1 MCKTQNEVCY
11 EYVHLV
17 VCLLQTSCA
26 SRVMARDTVYC
37 RKAVCQAATF
47 TETSQLK
54 SALLKGIRAG
64 DTLNALLLV
73 IMNRF

>member
-1 MCKTQNEVCY
+1 
-11 EYVHLV
+11 
-17 VCLLQTSCA
+17 
-26 SRVMARDTVYC
+26 MARDTVYC

-73 IMNRF
+73 ITNRF